1 MSPGFYHY
9 INVAMALR
17 RSQTIAAIVIG
28 SLLGITLG
36 VGTFTFVYARGASY
50 LTNDPRACA
59 NCHIMNEQYDGWVK
73 SSHRQA
79 AVCNDCHAPHDFIGK
94 YSTKALNGFLHSYAF
109 TTNDF
114 HEPIQITERNRRITE
129 GACRHC
135 HSDLVAQIDHAG
147 TGGPPLLCIRCHP
160 GVGHMELANVG
171 SVPET
176 DITR

>member
-1 MSPGFYHY
+1 
-9 INVAMALR
+9 MALT
-17 RSQTIAAIVIG
+17 SSHTVAALVVG
-28 SLLGITLG
+28 SLLGITIG

-73 SSHRQA
+73 SSHRQV

-94 YSTKALNGFLHSYAF
+94 YTTKALNGFFHSYAF

-129 GACRHC
+129 EACRFC
-135 HSDLVAQIDHAG
+135 HSGLVAQIDHPAP
-147 TGGPPLLCIRCHP
+147 GGSQLLCIRCHP
-160 GVGHMELANVG
+160 GEGHMELANVG
-171 SVPET
+171 SVPSEET
-176 DITR
+176 LHKEEKNDDRDE

>member
-9 INVAMALR
+9 MNVAMALR

-28 SLLGITLG
+28 SLLGITIG

-79 AVCNDCHAPHDFIGK
+79 AVCNDCHAPADFFGK
-94 YSTKALNGFLHSYAF
+94 YWTKALNGYHHSTAF
-109 TTNDF
+109 TTGRF
-114 HEPIQITERNRRITE
+114 HEPILITEHNLDVAERS
-129 GACRHC
+129 CR
-135 HSDLVAQIDHAG
+135 
-147 TGGPPLLCIRCHP
+147 RCHEGIVHAMGGTP
-160 GVGHMELANVG
+160 ESLRCTRCHADVGH
-171 SVPET
+171 
-176 DITR
+176 